1 MHIFVD
7 TEGYLKYEPT
17 GYDPVWNM
25 KAALKKCPV
34 AFAPLLAGYNC
45 PPKDLTCAITATPY
59 GRDASQDP
67 RAWDARAANL
77 RWVARHGRLPAK
89 LRGR

>member
-1 MHIFVD
+1 MQIYVD
-7 TEGYLKYEPT
+7 ARGYLRYDGT
-17 GYDPVWNM
+17 GYDPDWPFQQGRKLCEV
-25 KAALKKCPV
+25 AA
-34 AFAPLLAGYNC
+34 APLTANYNC